1 MAQTGKPDAKAI
13 PTKIGDAKRKVPAI
27 TAVQNAMLSIA
38 PGASPR
44 FLPCVASMPNAAMQL
59 SAVSSRMNVA
69 LPHIFL
75 GLTVVWVVVI
85 RSKLAL
91 PHKLL
96 LVTILTQSI
105 SVP

>member
-1 MAQTGKPDAKAI
+1 
-13 PTKIGDAKRKVPAI
+13 
-27 TAVQNAMLSIA
+27 
-38 PGASPR
+38 
-44 FLPCVASMPNAAMQL
+44 MQL